1 MLKNEFYICF
11 ICPIIHIELFIGV
24 SGTFEWTGDGDEPF
38 IGVSGTFEWTGDGDE
53 LFIGVSATFDELF
66 IGVSGTFEWTGDGM
80 NYSLVFLELLT
91 NLAVL
96 SRN

>member
-11 ICPIIHIELFIGV
+11 ICPIIHIEL
-24 SGTFEWTGDGDEPF
+24 F